1 MTEGKPYF
9 RTPALA
15 PDGRTLA
22 FVYANDI
29 WLVDAAGG
37 HAERL
42 TAHYATHISPRFSP
56 DGSLLAF
63 TSTRSGGGDVY
74 TLSLAAGS
82 SEVRRLTYSGSF
94 CDVEDWSADGQH
106 VLYSSDQEQQGFDIY
121 RVALAGGTPHPLL
134 AEPYEQLAHAAVAP
148 DGAALAFNVVHGRWW
163 QRGPH
168 RFAPCD
174 IWLGAATPQPAEAR
188 ELPRKLTGGESVDGY
203 IGLNRWPL
211 WDPDGAGLYFVSDRA
226 DGIENL
232 WYMELASGATR
243 QVTHFREGRVLWPAI
258 ARNAGLIVFERDA
271 QLWRLD
277 PREGEAA
284 PLSIQARTDSRYA
297 PSFVEQRTR
306 GFSELALA
314 PDGKKLVFVAHGEIF
329 ADFADKETDKERRQG
344 PSFRITDTHARESQ
358 VRWTPD
364 SRSLIYVSDRH
375 GEPELYRYD
384 FAARAETR
392 LTDDAVPKFN
402 PCCSPDGVWVAY
414 IRGTDAICLLNL
426 QTGETRPFAQ
436 GSFVWN
442 DALAWSPDS
451 RWLAFISHD
460 ERFFGNVYL
469 QHITDSSAH
478 QITFLSNI
486 TGDNLLWAP
495 DGRFLIFTSGHYR
508 REAQIVR
515 VDLRPPAPHFRE
527 TEFERLFAEKEKD
540 GDKEQ
545 AQAPVAEAA
554 PAEEPEDT
562 GEDTPAEE
570 PEDTGEDTPAEEPE
584 DTGEDTPADEPE
596 DTGEDAPAAEAE
608 APADAATAAAAAD
621 KPDEQTIEL
630 MLDGIER
637 RLRFLTPLQMDAQ
650 AQAISRNGRDLLFLA
665 AVAGKTNIWTL
676 PLDEPRRD
684 YPPGQLT
691 ASSSSKRQVQF
702 SPGGKSFYYLDDGQI
717 TIRKFP
723 QGSEPTVV
731 HVRSEVTVDF
741 HQEKQHVFYE
751 AWRLLRDTFYDPTFR
766 GQDWPALR
774 EQFAPLVA
782 GAQTPGELMLVLNLM
797 IGELGAS
804 HTGAYWYSGSAGSH
818 GYTGLLFA
826 PEELAASGLLRVA
839 SVVPDSPAA
848 LLPEPPRV
856 GEYLLAVDDTPLEP
870 PASLDELLQRSVG
883 RRLRLRLA
891 ATPEGENTRDLA
903 VRPIDGDD
911 YSYLRYRAW
920 AMANKQYVH
929 RISEGRLGYVH
940 IDEMSYEAYQQF
952 LIDLDTE
959 THSKAGVILD
969 IRYNGGGHIS
979 TFILDVLARRNVL
992 RSGFRDR
999 LATDPYHISGNRAL
1013 HRPTVLVTNESSVSD
1028 AEIFTELYRRLGLGR
1043 VVGKPTAG
1051 RVIGTV
1057 SRGLL
1062 NGSYLRLPI
1071 YSYHTPEGEDLEGT
1085 GRTVDIEATRPLGE
1099 WSQDRDRQLEAA
1111 VRALLELIDGTH
1123 EHA

>member
-9 RTPALA
+9 RTPALT

-42 TAHYATHISPRFSP
+42 TAHYATHTAPRFSP
-56 DGSLLAF
+56 DGSQLAF

-74 TLSLAAGS
+74 VMPLNDGS
-82 SEVRRLTYSGSF
+82 SEMRRLTYSSSH
-94 CDVEDWSADGQH
+94 CAVESWTADGQH
-106 VLYSSDQEQQGFDIY
+106 ILFGSSQEQQGQDIY
-121 RVALAGGTPHPLL
+121 RVPLNGGTPHLLL
-134 AEPYEQLAHAAVAP
+134 AEPYEQLAHAAAAP
-148 DGAALAFNVVHGRWW
+148 EGETLAFNTVHGRWW
-163 QRGPH
+163 QRGSH
-168 RFAPCD
+168 RFTPCD
-174 IWLGAATPQPAEAR
+174 LWLGSAVPQPPEAAA
-188 ELPRKLTGGESVDGY
+188 LPRKLTGSESPDGY
-203 IGLNRWPL
+203 VGLNRWPL
-211 WDPDGAGLYFVSDRA
+211 WAPDGAGLYFVSDRA
-226 DGIENL
+226 GSENL
-232 WYMELASGATR
+232 WYLELASGEVR
-243 QVTHFREGRVLWPAI
+243 QITHFHEGRVLWPAI
-258 ARNAGLIVFERDA
+258 AQQSGLLVFERDA
-271 QLWRLD
+271 QIWRLD

-284 PLSIQARTDSRYA
+284 PLSIQVRTDSRYA
-297 PSFVEQRTR
+297 PTFVEQRTR
-306 GFSELALA
+306 GFSELRLA
-314 PDGKKLVFVAHGEIF
+314 PDGKKLAFIAHGEIF

-344 PSFRITDTHARESQ
+344 PSFRITNTHARESQ
-358 VRWTPD
+358 LSWTPD
-364 SRSLIYVSDRH
+364 SRSLIYLSERH

-392 LTDDAVPKFN
+392 LTDDATPKLN
-402 PCCSPDGVWVAY
+402 PCCSPDGTWVAY
-414 IRGTDAICLLNL
+414 IRGTDTIHLLNL
-426 QTGETRPFAQ
+426 NTGEARPFAQ
-436 GSFVWN
+436 GSFIWN

-469 QHITDSSAH
+469 QHIDETSAR

-486 TGDNLLWAP
+486 TGDTLLWAP
-495 DGRFLIFTSGHYR
+495 DGSFLIFTSGHYR
-508 REAQIVR
+508 RESQIVR
-515 VDLRPPAPHFRE
+515 VDLRPPRPLFRE
-527 TEFERLFAEKEKD
+527 TEFEKLFAEKEKPPEKEKAPEPPAEP
-540 GDKEQ
+540 DKPE
-545 AQAPVAEAA
+545 
-554 PAEEPEDT
+554 EEPEDNGNSAPT
-562 GEDTPAEE
+562 GETD
-570 PEDTGEDTPAEEPE
+570 
-584 DTGEDTPADEPE
+584 
-596 DTGEDAPAAEAE
+596 EAE
-608 APADAATAAAAAD
+608 QPDTEHPADAPEQPDAPEETAPAEPGAD
-621 KPDEQTIEL
+621 KPDAPAEAEKDKDKPDEPTIEIIFE
-630 MLDGIER
+630 GIER
-637 RLRFLTPLQMDAQ
+637 RLHFLTPTQMDAE
-650 AQAISRNGRDLLFLA
+650 AHAISRSGRDLLFLA
-665 AVAGKTNIWTL
+665 SVAGKTNIWAL

-684 YPPGQLT
+684 YPPSQLT
-691 ASSSSKRQVQF
+691 ASSSSKRELQF
-702 SPGGKSFYYLDDGQI
+702 APNGKALYYLDDGQI

-723 QGSEPTVV
+723 QGNDPTMV
-731 HVRSEVTVDF
+731 HVRSEVIVDF
-741 HQEKQHVFYE
+741 HQEKQHVFQE
-751 AWRLLRDTFYDPTFR
+751 AWRLLRDTFYDPGFR
-766 GQDWPALR
+766 GQDWAALR

-782 GAQTPGELMLVLNLM
+782 GAQTPHELTLVLNLM

-804 HTGAYWYSGSAGSH
+804 HTGTYWYGGSAGSH
-818 GYTGLLFA
+818 GYIGLLFD
-826 PEELAASGLLRVA
+826 PGELAASGLLRVA
-839 SVVPDSPAA
+839 GVVPDSPVA
-848 LLPEPPRV
+848 LLDAPPQV
-856 GEYLLAVDDTPLEP
+856 GEYVIAIDDMPLAPPLCF
-870 PASLDELLQRSVG
+870 DELLQRSVG

-891 ATPEGENTRDLA
+891 ATPEGEQTREIA

-920 AMANKQYVH
+920 ATANKQYVH

-959 THSKAGVILD
+959 THSKEGVILD

-1085 GRTVDIEATRPLGE
+1085 GRTVDIEAARPLGE
-1099 WSQDRDRQLEAA
+1099 WSQQRDRQLDAA
-1111 VRALLELIDGTH
+1111 VRALLDMLDGSAGAN
-1123 EHA
+1123 EPA